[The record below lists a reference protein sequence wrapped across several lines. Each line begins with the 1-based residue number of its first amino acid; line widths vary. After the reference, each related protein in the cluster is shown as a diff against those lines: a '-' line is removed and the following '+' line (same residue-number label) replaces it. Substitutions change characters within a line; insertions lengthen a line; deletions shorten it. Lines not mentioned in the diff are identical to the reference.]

1 MTYDNPVKGLARVL
15 GLALAMVEG
24 GEGVNVRL
32 RDGNGPVEYTVFIFE
47 RVNDLARVNGPI
59 ADRGG

>member
-1 MTYDNPVKGLARVL
+1 MTYDNPVKGLTRVL

-32 RDGNGPVEYTVFIFE
+32 RDGNGPVEYTGE
-47 RVNDLARVNGPI
+47 GESSSSLSR
-59 ADRGG
+59 

>member
-32 RDGNGPVEYTVFIFE
+32 RDVNGPVEYTGE
-47 RVNDLARVNGPI
+47 GRSLHL
-59 ADRGG
+59 